1 MKTLRTIGEVRE
13 AIDPAKRIGLVPTM
27 GALHDGHLSL
37 LRAARADCE
46 VVVLSLFVNP
56 AQFDLNEDLARYP
69 RAEEHDA
76 RLAEREGV
84 DFLFAPEP
92 GELYPEGFATW
103 VDVEETGAEGKAR
116 PGHFRGVATVCLKL
130 FNIVRPHV
138 AYFGQKDAQQAA
150 VLRRLVRDL
159 DLPLELRVLPTVRDV
174 DGLALSSRNAY
185 LSSEERARALALP
198 RALEAGKAAHARGDD
213 PVAVA
218 QAALNGLQPDYVELV
233 DVGGATLLA
242 SAARIGATRLI
253 DNVVL
258 EGELR

>member
-1 MKTLRTIGEVRE
+1 M
-13 AIDPAKRIGLVPTM
+13 
-27 GALHDGHLSL
+27 
-37 LRAARADCE
+37 
-46 VVVLSLFVNP
+46 
-56 AQFDLNEDLARYP
+56 
-69 RAEEHDA
+69 
-76 RLAEREGV
+76 
-84 DFLFAPEP
+84 
-92 GELYPEGFATW
+92 
-103 VDVEETGAEGKAR
+103 
-116 PGHFRGVATVCLKL
+116 
-130 FNIVRPHV
+130 
-138 AYFGQKDAQQAA
+138 
-150 VLRRLVRDL
+150 LRRLVRDL